1 MISTADPSEYG
12 VQVPPE
18 CVHGELSVKID
29 QDFSRLAINLVLIV
43 VDLVHATIFR
53 EVKEH
58 VSGVATVTCQFIFD
72 GHNRGCSIQCDR
84 PAMRNGP
91 R

>member
-12 VQVPPE
+12 LQAPPKG
-18 CVHGELSVKID
+18 VHGKLSVKID
-29 QDFSRLAINLVLIV
+29 QDSSRLAINLVLIS
-43 VDLVHATIFR
+43 VDLVYATIFR
-53 EVKEH
+53 EVEEH
-58 VSGVATVTCQFIFD
+58 AGSVATVTRQFIFD
-72 GHNRGCSIQCDR
+72 GHNRGGSIQCDR

>member
-1 MISTADPSEYG
+1 MISTADPSKYG

-29 QDFSRLAINLVLIV
+29 HDFSRLAINLVLIA
-43 VDLVHATIFR
+43 VDLVYMTIFR

-58 VSGVATVTCQFIFD
+58 AGGVATATCQFVFD
-72 GHNRGCSIQCDR
+72 GYNRGCSIQGDR
-84 PAMRNGP
+84 PTMRNGP